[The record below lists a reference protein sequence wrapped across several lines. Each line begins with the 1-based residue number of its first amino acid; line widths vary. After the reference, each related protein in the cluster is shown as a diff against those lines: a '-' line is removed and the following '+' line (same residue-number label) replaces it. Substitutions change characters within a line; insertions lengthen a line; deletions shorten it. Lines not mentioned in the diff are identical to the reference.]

1 MTGPSSINGPDFR
14 IRGSVIVVGLHGID
28 PAHCG
33 QNRNLS
39 VTATQS

>member
-33 QNRNLS
+33 QNWNLS